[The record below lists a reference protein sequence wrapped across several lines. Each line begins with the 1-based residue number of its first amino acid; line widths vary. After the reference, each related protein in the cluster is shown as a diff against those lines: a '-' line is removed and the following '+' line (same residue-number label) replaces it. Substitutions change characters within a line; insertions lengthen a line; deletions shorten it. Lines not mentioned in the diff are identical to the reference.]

1 MTIYKILIVDDD
13 ISLLKLLSI
22 RLKSSGYE
30 IETAEDAAQALSRLT
45 LFQPHLVITDLRMG
59 DMDGL
64 TLFKRIHQ
72 QYPSLPVILL
82 TAHGT
87 IAGAVDATRK
97 GIFSYLTKPFDS
109 QQLLREIQ
117 QALQQT
123 HAQNNHQ
130 HNPQDHAWRADI
142 ITQSWGMEELLKQ
155 ALRLAKSDVS
165 ILIQGASGTG
175 KEVLAQAIH
184 KASQRNSKPFIA
196 INCAAIPDNLL
207 ESELFGH
214 KKGSF
219 TGADA
224 NHIGMIET
232 ADQGTLFLDEIG
244 DMPLD
249 FQAKLLRVLEEKS
262 LRPVGSN
269 QSIDVDVRI
278 ISATHVDLEQAV
290 ENKTFRE
297 DLYYRLNV
305 VVLEIPALAERRE
318 DIPLLAKYFLRKTLD
333 NTNDCIAR
341 SFAPEALQHM
351 MTAPWPGNIRQLL
364 NVVEQVAVLSN
375 TPVISEQLVIRALR
389 GKSTALAPLSVAQ
402 QEFEQKYLIRL
413 LQMTQGNVSRAA
425 RLAQRNRTDFY
436 KLLNKHKLEAA
447 AFRLGDKALADNDFR
462 QTLIRSSSDG

>member
-1 MTIYKILIVDDD
+1 MTVYKILLVDDD
-13 ISLLKLLSI
+13 DSLLKLLSI
-22 RLKSSGYE
+22 RLKSAGYE
-30 IETAEDAAQALSRLT
+30 IETAESAHHALARLAA
-45 LFQPHLVITDLRMG
+45 FQPQLVITDLRMG

-64 TLFKRIHQ
+64 ALFDRIHQ

-109 QQLLREIQ
+109 QQLLKEIE

-123 HAQNNHQ
+123 YPLDNIKEDIN
-130 HNPQDHAWRADI
+130 DHSWRANI
-142 ITQSWGMEELLKQ
+142 ITQSQKMEELLKQ
-155 ALRLAKSDVS
+155 AQRLAKSDVS

-184 KASQRNSKPFIA
+184 QTSMRSEKPFVA
-196 INCAAIPDNLL
+196 INCAAIPANLL

-214 KKGSF
+214 KKGAF
-219 TGADA
+219 TGADK
-224 NHIGMIET
+224 NHTGMIET

-249 FQAKLLRVLEEKS
+249 FQAKLLRVLEEKNI
-262 LRPVGSN
+262 RPVGSN
-269 QSIDVDVRI
+269 QTVDVDIRI
-278 ISATHVDLEQAV
+278 ISATHINLDKAV

-305 VVLEIPALAERRE
+305 VILEIPSLDERRE
-318 DIPLLAKYFLRKTLD
+318 DIPLLAKHFLHKILDKTSH
-333 NTNDCIAR
+333 CIAK
-341 SFAPEALQHM
+341 SFSPKALQHM
-351 MTAPWPGNIRQLL
+351 MSAPWPGNIRQLL

-389 GKSTALAPLSVAQ
+389 GKETDLPPLAEAQ
-402 QEFEQKYLIRL
+402 KEFEQEYLIRL
-413 LQMTQGNVSRAA
+413 LQMTEGNVTRAA
-425 RLAQRNRTDFY
+425 KLAKRNRTEFY
-436 KLLNKHKLEAA
+436 KLLNKHHLEAV
-447 AFRLGDKALADNDFR
+447 AFRK
-462 QTLIRSSSDG
+462 SE